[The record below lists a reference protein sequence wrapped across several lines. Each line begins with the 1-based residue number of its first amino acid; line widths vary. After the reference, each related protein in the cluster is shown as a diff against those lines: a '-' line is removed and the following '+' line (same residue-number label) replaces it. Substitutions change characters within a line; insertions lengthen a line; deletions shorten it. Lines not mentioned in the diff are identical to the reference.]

1 MSKYLGEHAKFNN
14 ALLLAGASTADSQPF
29 ALRDVQR
36 VTVECA
42 IMVTA
47 LDTAKQLAAAPASFN
62 IVVGTAATAVSAMSA
77 LASAGLDLGEAS
89 AKEFNNWE
97 IVQIIAGAG
106 ASARK
111 ADGRTVII
119 DGVTFTIQENAT
131 IADKQIGASAN
142 SVIVENFA
150 CAIATHCPH
159 LEVFDVVTAADSSSI
174 AYLSIRRKETG
185 PGDAD
190 GIDIKSTLASA
201 STGCVYVAGVRKS
214 GLIEFKPSDVLA
226 TNSSYTHFGV
236 RFKSTGAFNAAA
248 NVIRITGY
256 QSTNANRTEV

>member
-1 MSKYLGEHAKFNN
+1 MSKFLGEHADFKN

-36 VTVECA
+36 VTIECA
-42 IMVTA
+42 IAVTA
-47 LDTAKQLAAAPASFN
+47 LDTAKQIAAAPASFTV
-62 IVVGTAATAVSAMSA
+62 VVGTAATAVSAMIALTSA
-77 LASAGLDLGEAS
+77 NLDLGETT

-97 IVQIIAGAG
+97 VVQIIAGAG

-119 DGVTFTIQENAT
+119 DGTTFTLQEAAT
-131 IADKQIGASAN
+131 IADKQIGSSAN

-185 PGDAD
+185 PGMAKS
-190 GIDIKSTLASA
+190 IDIKSTLASA
-201 STGCVYVAGVRKS
+201 STGCVYVAGVRKQ
-214 GLIEFKPSDVLA
+214 GLIEFRPADVLA
-226 TNSSYTHFGV
+226 TNSSYTHFGI
-236 RFKSTGAFNAAA
+236 RFKSTGLYNAAA

-256 QSTNANRTEV
+256 QSENDNRQEV

>member
-47 LDTAKQLAAAPASFN
+47 LDTAKQLAAAPASFTV
-62 IVVGTAATAVSAMSA
+62 VVGTAATAVSAMTA
-77 LASAGLDLGEAS
+77 LGSAGIGLGEAT
-89 AKEFNNWE
+89 AREFHDWE

-106 ASARK
+106 ATAQK
-111 ADGRTVII
+111 AASRTII
-119 DGVTFTIQENAT
+119 LDGVTFTLHENAT
-131 IADKQIGASAN
+131 LTDKQANTSAN
-142 SVIVENFA
+142 SICIENLA
-150 CAIATHCPH
+150 CLIATFCPH

-174 AYLSIRRKETG
+174 AYMSIRRKERG
-185 PGDAD
+185 PGDSV
-190 GIDIKSTLASA
+190 GIDIASTLASG
-201 STGCVYVAGVRKS
+201 STGCVYVAGVRKN
-214 GLIEFKPSDVLA
+214 GLIEFNPNDVLA
-226 TNSSYTHFGV
+226 TNSSYTHFGI
-236 RFKSTGAFNAAA
+236 RFKSTGLYNAAA